1 MDRNTAH
8 TVFAN
13 LAGGTFVGLDSL
25 TQVKLKGG
33 KKNPMQGRVTKLM
46 TDAQVMCF
54 SNSHSN
60 AYENMVR
67 RRLAA
72 EGEAAEDFVLGPR
85 AWGERVPGTCFV
97 EHQGKQYLE
106 VIMMH
111 PGKSTYFLDGA
122 EISKHDIEGLET
134 DAETNPDG
142 QGGLNFENRVQIRT
156 FALDSVVA
164 LRANGQEWK

>member
-54 SNSHSN
+54 SNSNSN

-72 EGEAAEDFVLGPR
+72 EGKAAEDFVLGPR
-85 AWGERVPGTCFV
+85 AWGERIPGTCFV
-97 EHQGKQYLE
+97 EHTGKQYLE

-111 PGKSTYFLDGA
+111 PGKTSYFLDGA
-122 EISKHDIEGLET
+122 EIDKSEIEGL
-134 DAETNPDG
+134 DNPAVNPES
-142 QGGLNFENRVQIRT
+142 QARLSNKVIIRT

-164 LRANGQEWK
+164 LRVNKKEWK

>member
-33 KKNPMQGRVTKLM
+33 KKNPRQGRVTKLM

-54 SNSHSN
+54 SNSNSN

-67 RRLAA
+67 RRLVA
-72 EGEAAEDFVLGPR
+72 EGKAAEDFVLGPR

-106 VIMMH
+106 VIFMRA
-111 PGKSTYFLDGA
+111 GKSTYFLNGV
-122 EISKHDIEGLET
+122 EISKHDIEGLDEPT
-134 DAETNPDG
+134 VNPQA
-142 QGGLNFENRVQIRT
+142 QGGLSEENRVQIRT
-156 FALDSVVA
+156 FALDSIVA

>member
-46 TDAQVMCF
+46 TDAQVMFF
-54 SNSHSN
+54 SNSNSN

-67 RRLAA
+67 RRLVA
-72 EGEAAEDFVLGPR
+72 EGKAAEDFVLGPR

-106 VIMMH
+106 VIFMRA
-111 PGKSTYFLDGA
+111 GKSTYFLNGV
-122 EISKHDIEGLET
+122 EISKHDIEGLDEPT
-134 DAETNPDG
+134 VNPQA
-142 QGGLNFENRVQIRT
+142 QGGLSEENRVQIRT
-156 FALDSVVA
+156 FALDSIVA